1 MNCKRIQELIIT
13 DYMDKEASPQVE
25 EKIKAHLKACNNCR
39 AFEKTLQEKVSWH
52 FQGIKEIPLPERVW
66 QRIKEAIEKEQP
78 QYAPSFLERL
88 LDFLRGKILLK
99 RPAFAFST
107 AALAIMITVFFW
119 QSSFRKQMFVKDYL
133 TEQSEFM
140 LSLDKPVNGDLEQA
154 VSFNTAIER
163 YLF

>member
-1 MNCKRIQELIIT
+1 MNCRRIQGFIIT
-13 DYMDKEASPQVE
+13 DYMDKEVSQQVE
-25 EKIKAHLKACNNCR
+25 AKIKAHLKACAICR
-39 AFEKTLQEKVSWH
+39 AFEKALQEKVLPH
-52 FQGIKEIPLPERVW
+52 FQGIKEVQPPERIW
-66 QRIKEAIEKEQP
+66 QRIKEAIEEEQP

-88 LDFLRGKILLK
+88 LDFLGHNFLVR

-107 AALAIMITVFFW
+107 AAVAIIITVFFL
-119 QSSFRKQMFVKDYL
+119 QSSFRKQMLVKEYL

-140 LSLDKPVNGDLEQA
+140 LSLDKPVNGDVEQA